1 MCGYCS
7 HTSGLAGNLKKHIA
21 NMHKEMPM
29 KVIDLRKARKDA
41 KKAAKSKQK
50 PGAVTHDVEPGE
62 QMTDDDIHADVGHAA
77 TAAAEMAASERAAA
91 AMSAVGMAAAA
102 AAAATGGAFAMP
114 ERPAALYDHD
124 RLREMERYAESERLR
139 EMNERMEGA
148 MDPRRIDMIV
158 NQIANRINY

>member
-1 MCGYCS
+1 M
-7 HTSGLAGNLKKHIA
+7 A
-21 NMHKEMPM
+21 NAC
-29 KVIDLRKARKDA
+29 RRWGRNA
-41 KKAAKSKQK
+41 
-50 PGAVTHDVEPGE
+50 
-62 QMTDDDIHADVGHAA
+62 
-77 TAAAEMAASERAAA
+77 
-91 AMSAVGMAAAA
+91 AVGMAAAA